1 MIYTNIHFCQIT
13 VTPSNIS
20 VTYANVNIISVTQR
34 VALVVDSRLLKPYR
48 STTKM
53 KFIRRD

>member
-1 MIYTNIHFCQIT
+1 MICTNRHFWQVT